1 MAALAPA
8 ETARDA
14 PKTNTLLLKSI
25 CHTPVSGGGKE
36 IQGTSNSEGNVI
48 YRDEITLLTCP
59 QKSCLQ
65 VIIQVFC
72 DFVLLFCVA
81 GSRQRDLLG
90 EDRPVIHQIG
100 I

>member
-8 ETARDA
+8 ETAKDA

-72 DFVLLFCVA
+72 DFVLLFCV
-81 GSRQRDLLG
+81 GGFCKRDCF
-90 EDRPVIHQIG
+90 EKDRALICKK
-100 I
+100 